1 MQATCATGSQEMSS
15 RALLDMS
22 AGLCTVCVRRVKEVV
37 NGKRH
42 SRPIN
47 SAVACVLAAS
57 PRWITW
63 NYYVNLYVFGHGNQS
78 VADEKIRGPT
88 EYKSQSFFE
97 PGNVDC

>member
-1 MQATCATGSQEMSS
+1 M
-15 RALLDMS
+15 LDMS

-63 NYYVNLYVFGHGNQS
+63 NYYVNFYVFVMATNRR
-78 VADEKIRGPT
+78 DEKFRGPP